1 MCNFLILRPDFGR
14 MRRETMIDED
24 TKDPIALFRYGVIAD
39 LAQRPEGERGSCAL
53 LHEKA
58 AKSYRIPGSRRSR
71 VAVGTIRDWLRAYRR
86 GGFEALRPK
95 NRRDLGQARAIPR
108 SVSDLLCGLKDD
120 NPELSV
126 SLVIDQAKKIG
137 LPEEC
142 LLAPATVHRLL
153 SRAGLMD
160 KRPEQPTSK
169 DRRRFAFDKAGE
181 LWMSDVMHGPSVF
194 VEQRRKR
201 KTYLIALL
209 DDATRV
215 IPNAA
220 FALSENTSDF
230 LPVFK
235 QAIRRRGLPLRL
247 YCDNGAVY
255 RSHHLSLVC
264 AKLGICLI
272 HSRPHIPQG
281 RGKMERW
288 FRSVRMQFLPLLTES
303 DLKSLETLNR
313 KLWAWIEGEYHMSP
327 HKGLDGQTPLD
338 RWTQSAD
345 RVRLPD
351 RDCDL
356 DELCLFEQKRKVQK
370 DRTISLKGVVYEADA
385 ALVGETVLLRFDP
398 SRTAGPVEVYFH
410 GKKIHTAKPVD
421 VYANCFVRRD
431 HATKNLHPDSPPS
444 KPFAGLQLRDLPGR
458 DKES

>member
-1 MCNFLILRPDFGR
+1 
-14 MRRETMIDED
+14 MIDEE

-39 LAQRPEGERGSCAL
+39 LAQCQEGERGLCAL
-53 LHEKA
+53 LREKA

-95 NRRDLGQARAIPR
+95 SRSDMGQPRAIPQ
-108 SVSDLLCGLKDD
+108 SVSDLLCSIKDD
-120 NPELSV
+120 NPALSV
-126 SLVIDQAKKIG
+126 ALVIKEAKKAA

-142 LLAPATVHRLL
+142 PLAPATVHRLL

-160 KRPEQPTSK
+160 KKPEQPATK

-181 LWMSDVMHGPSVF
+181 LWMSDVMHGPAVF
-194 VEQRRKR
+194 SDHRRKR

-215 IPNAA
+215 IPHAA
-220 FALSENTSDF
+220 FALSENTTAF
-230 LPVFK
+230 LPVLK

-272 HSRPHIPQG
+272 HSRPYMPQG
-281 RGKMERW
+281 RGKLERW
-288 FRSVRMQFLPLLTES
+288 FRSVRMQFLPLLTEA
-303 DLKSLETLNR
+303 DVKSLETLNR
-313 KLWAWIEGEYHMSP
+313 RLWAWIEGEYHMSP
-327 HKGLDGQTPLD
+327 HKGLDGTTPLD
-338 RWTQSAD
+338 RWTQSSE

-351 RDCDL
+351 KHCDL
-356 DELCLFEQKRKVQK
+356 DELCLFEHKRKVQK
-370 DRTISLKGVVYEADA
+370 DRTISLKGVVYEVDA

-398 SRTAGPVEVYFH
+398 SRTAGPVDVYFH
-410 GKKIHTAKPVD
+410 GKKFQTAKPVD
-421 VYANCFVRRD
+421 TYANCFVRRD
-431 HATKNLHPDSPPS
+431 HITKTLHPDSPPS
-444 KPFAGLQLRDLPGR
+444 KPFPGLRLHELSRR
-458 DKES
+458 DKEI